1 MHSLNSCLEK
11 EGHQSSQFPYGLSS
25 NVHRMSFS
33 QHVVDRLQVFSG
45 THNPQNRDLCG
56 KQCKATYMYMYQLPG
71 QETYF

>member
-11 EGHQSSQFPYGLSS
+11 EDHQSSQFPYGLSS
-25 NVHRMSFS
+25 NVHIGAEFTR
-33 QHVVDRLQVFSG
+33 
-45 THNPQNRDLCG
+45 NPQNQDLCG